1 MMYRYDQKTDV
12 LVLIMGKGRLDLGH
26 QSGNIIVHH
35 DKAGTL
41 LEIEILDARKTTIK
55 ILSTIIE
62 GSF

>member
-1 MMYRYDQKTDV
+1 MMYRYDPKTDV
-12 LVLIMGKGRLDLGH
+12 LVLIMGKGRLDFGH

-35 DKAGTL
+35 DKAGTP
-41 LEIEILDARKTTIK
+41 LEIEILDARKTTMK